1 MLKKSFWLFFIAPIL
16 KIFAVLKNYILF
28 VFKLFKELLLLKV
41 EPKNDADTLAESL
54 KIFRIIV
61 AIIIFN
67 ISYKEIYNG
76 IDSNFLSELFAE
88 LLMALIYFVFFILA
102 FYIGLVSDKI
112 YKSTI
117 LSSLSAKLWSRCALL
132 FIVLLAF
139 FDGLSGNI
147 EKRSG
152 VFLSLLN
159 FIIIYLLV
167 FYFYLIKT
175 KIFRKSHIIY
185 ILIISVILE
194 CGIFFLMAFQD
205 FLNQLP
211 NNIPN

>member
-185 ILIISVILE
+185 ILIIYVILE
-194 CGIFFLMAFQD
+194 CGIINLTIFQD
-205 FLNQLP
+205 FLNQIS

>member
-76 IDSNFLSELFAE
+76 IDSNFLSELFTE
-88 LLMALIYFVFFILA
+88 LLMALVYFVFFILA

-112 YKSTI
+112 YKSTT

-132 FIVLLAF
+132 LIVLLAF

-147 EKRSG
+147 EKSSK
-152 VFLSLLN
+152 VSTSLL
-159 FIIIYLLV
+159 FFVIIYLLV

-194 CGIFFLMAFQD
+194 CGILFLYVFQGISH
-205 FLNQLP
+205 QTP
-211 NNIPN
+211 NNMN

>member
-67 ISYKEIYNG
+67 FSYKEIYNG
-76 IDSNFLSELFAE
+76 IDSNFLSELFTE
-88 LLMALIYFVFFILA
+88 LLMALNYFVFFILA

-112 YKSTI
+112 YKSTT
-117 LSSLSAKLWSRCALL
+117 LSSLSAKLWSRYALL
-132 FIVLLAF
+132 LIVLLAF
-139 FDGLSGNI
+139 FDGLSGNV
-147 EKRSG
+147 EKRIG
-152 VFLSLLN
+152 VFLAFHSLL
-159 FIIIYLLV
+159 
-167 FYFYLIKT
+167 
-175 KIFRKSHIIY
+175 
-185 ILIISVILE
+185 
-194 CGIFFLMAFQD
+194 
-205 FLNQLP
+205 
-211 NNIPN
+211 

>member
-67 ISYKEIYNG
+67 FSYKEIYNG
-76 IDSNFLSELFAE
+76 IDSNFLSELFTE
-88 LLMALIYFVFFILA
+88 LLMALNYFVFFILA

-112 YKSTI
+112 YKSTT
-117 LSSLSAKLWSRCALL
+117 LSSLSAKLWIRYALL
-132 FIVLLAF
+132 LIVLLAF
-139 FDGLSGNI
+139 FDGLSGNV
-147 EKRSG
+147 EKRIG
-152 VFLSLLN
+152 VFLAFHSLL
-159 FIIIYLLV
+159 
-167 FYFYLIKT
+167 
-175 KIFRKSHIIY
+175 
-185 ILIISVILE
+185 
-194 CGIFFLMAFQD
+194 
-205 FLNQLP
+205 
-211 NNIPN
+211 

>member
-16 KIFAVLKNYILF
+16 KIFGVLKNYILF

-67 ISYKEIYNG
+67 FSYKEIYNG

-88 LLMALIYFVFFILA
+88 LLMALNYFIFFIIA

-112 YKSTI
+112 YKSTT
-117 LSSLSAKLWSRCALL
+117 LSSLSAKLWSRYALL

-139 FDGLSGNI
+139 FDGLSGNV
-147 EKRSG
+147 EKRIN
-152 VFLSLLN
+152 VFLSLL
-159 FIIIYLLV
+159 FFSIIYLLV

>member
-185 ILIISVILE
+185 ILIISVILG
-194 CGIFFLMAFQD
+194 CGILFLATFQD
-205 FLNQLP
+205 FWNQIL
-211 NNIPN
+211 NIPN